1 MLYYNDIEKGNSTM
15 KGGRNTQFSLSTINN
30 NKQKKPEK
38 TDGRE
43 IYDMLM
49 KNHGEEDAP
58 S

>member
-1 MLYYNDIEKGNSTM
+1 M